1 MYGSEIELYAPAKVN
16 LHLEVLHKRQDGY
29 HNIRSLFIA
38 VSLFDRI
45 VIRSLKEKG
54 KCTVT
59 GNCGVKSRVNLAV
72 KAYNLFKKAAGINNG
87 VSILLEKNIPKG
99 AGLGG
104 GSSDAAS
111 VIKGLNRL
119 FNTGLPIEVQ
129 QHIASELGNDVPF
142 FLNGT
147 AAFIEGTGGIIK
159 SLIPRLDF
167 TILLIN
173 PGVHISTK
181 EAFSKLDRTVYGE
194 DNLLTKEVLCDTYFN
209 KPVKDWNFF
218 NTFYSM
224 LITENKELKEVE
236 RNIDSVRPDFSGISG
251 SGSTFF
257 CIFSDIERAYNAF
270 DNLKKLYDFV
280 KLCKPLEVQPK
291 AILKL
296 GESEAT

>member
-1 MYGSEIELYAPAKVN
+1 MYESEIELYAPAKVN
-16 LHLEVLHKRQDGY
+16 LHLEVLYKRQDGY
-29 HNIRSLFIA
+29 HNIRSVFIA

-45 VIRSLKEKG
+45 VIRSLKEED

-59 GNCGVKSRVNLAV
+59 GNCGVKNGVNLAV
-72 KAYNLFKKAAGINNG
+72 RAYNLFKQAAGINNG

-119 FNTGLPIEVQ
+119 FNTGLSLEVQ
-129 QHIASELGNDVPF
+129 QDIASEVGSDVPF

-147 AAFIEGTGGIIK
+147 AAFIEETGCILK

-173 PGVHISTK
+173 PGVHISTE

-218 NTFYSM
+218 NTFYSI
-224 LITENKELKEVE
+224 LVTEHKELKEVG

-270 DNLKKLYDFV
+270 IYLKKLYGFV